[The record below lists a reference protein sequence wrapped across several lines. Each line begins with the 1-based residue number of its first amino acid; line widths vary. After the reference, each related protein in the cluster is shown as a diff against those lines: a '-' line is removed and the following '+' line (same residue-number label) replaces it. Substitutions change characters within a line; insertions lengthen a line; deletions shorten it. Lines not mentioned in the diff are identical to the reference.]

1 MNGEPP
7 AFIAASTPPPVPAG
21 GAGSAGLVPWV
32 RSVPSGHGIVIAVG
46 IEQVDGTIAIRI
58 EVPDGAPE
66 GDLGA
71 IIDAIAVRI
80 GLAGIGTVYVD
91 FLSIG

>member
-1 MNGEPP
+1 MVSRRH
-7 AFIAASTPPPVPAG
+7 ASPRPSWWG
-21 GAGSAGLVPWV
+21 WIGRIGSLGALGAV
-32 RSVPSGHGIVIAVG
+32 GHAIVIAVG

-58 EVPDGAPE
+58 EVPVGAPE

-80 GLAGIGTVYVD
+80 GLAGIGMVNVD
-91 FLSIG
+91 FLIIG